1 MSNKTKFMKG
11 FNANQL
17 QTKKPPLVAQQ
28 QKQFANVSPRQ
39 LKKRPETTF
48 LEPKHLHTQSL
59 LSQPP
64 MSCCYNTNS
73 GGLGLNSQEMMIP

>member
-1 MSNKTKFMKG
+1 MKG

-28 QKQFANVSPRQ
+28 QKQFAIVSPRQ
-39 LKKRPETTF
+39 LKKCPETTF